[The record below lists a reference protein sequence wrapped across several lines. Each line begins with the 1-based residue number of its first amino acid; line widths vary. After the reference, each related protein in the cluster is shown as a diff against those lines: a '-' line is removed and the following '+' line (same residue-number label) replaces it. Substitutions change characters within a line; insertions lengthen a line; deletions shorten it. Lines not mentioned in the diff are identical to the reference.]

1 MANIHSLSSI
11 LSWCRALKTNDSWDP
26 NVVHNKMPLKSI
38 SSTTLVTVSDETGPK
53 LNSPVPEQKRDMVG
67 LYHLIT
73 SHHWWSFIRIQ
84 KHAHFLNL
92 S

>member
-1 MANIHSLSSI
+1 M
-11 LSWCRALKTNDSWDP
+11 
-26 NVVHNKMPLKSI
+26 VHNKMPIKSN

-73 SHHWWSFIRIQ
+73 SHH
-84 KHAHFLNL
+84 
-92 S
+92 

>member
-1 MANIHSLSSI
+1 
-11 LSWCRALKTNDSWDP
+11 
-26 NVVHNKMPLKSI
+26 MPLKSN

-73 SHHWWSFIRIQ
+73 SDHSRSFIRIQ
-84 KHAHFLNL
+84 KHAHFLN
-92 S
+92 SS